1 MSDTRTDPAPAETL
15 PEEMQDH
22 ALEPVPLSRRKPLIQ
37 MIIVQIGWNISVSS
51 FLVGG
56 IIGGGT
62 SLGEGLAAILLGNL
76 VLVAVSTL
84 VGLIGFRTGLTSYLL
99 SRVVFGRYG
108 SIVVSLLLGV
118 LAMGFIGI
126 LMDTWGAAVHKL
138 VPAIPSAA
146 FVLAFAV
153 AITLTAI
160 FGFKGLARFSAVA
173 VPIEI
178 AIAVFALVRIG
189 QSAGGFGDL
198 PDYTPKAAIGFSVAL
213 GAVVSTWVTGAA
225 LVGDVARYAI
235 RARDVLISCFFG
247 FVVGAGIFET
257 IATLSAMKVGNPNFV
272 VVMQGLGLLAPAVVM
287 LVLALWN
294 TADNNLYSS
303 SLAFTNASSMVGL
316 RIRKPVWVIVA
327 IVIATLVAFAGFADR
342 FLSFLNIV
350 GLVAPPFAG
359 VVIAHFWLLGAL
371 RRTGAQLTANLP
383 ALRPEALL
391 AWAVAAAAAK
401 YTKTLGTDAVEGLVY
416 GLVLYAVLGGLV
428 LLVTRSRGRE
438 SGAPAVRAA
447 RPGREVGA

>member
-1 MSDTRTDPAPAETL
+1 MSDTRTHPAAEPTL
-15 PEEMQDH
+15 PDEMQDH
-22 ALEPVPLSRRKPLIQ
+22 ALEPVPLDRRKPLIQ

-56 IIGGGT
+56 IVGGGT

-76 VLVAVSTL
+76 ILVAVSTL
-84 VGLIGFRTGLTSYLL
+84 VGLVGFRTGLTSYLL

-126 LMDTWGAAVHKL
+126 LMDTWGGAVHRL
-138 VPAIPSAA
+138 VPAIPEIA
-146 FVLAFAV
+146 FVLAFAA

-173 VPIEI
+173 VPIEV
-178 AIAVFALVRIG
+178 AIALFALVRIG

-198 PDYTPKAAIGFSVAL
+198 PDYAPKAAIGFSVAL
-213 GAVVSTWVTGAA
+213 GAVVSTWITGAA

-257 IATLSAMKVGNPNFV
+257 IATLSAMKVGNSNFV

-316 RIRKPVWVIVA
+316 RIRKPVWVIIA
-327 IVIATLVAFAGFADR
+327 IVIATAVAFAGFAER
-342 FLSFLNIV
+342 FLSFLNIIA
-350 GLVAPPFAG
+350 LVAPPFAA

-371 RRTGAQLTANLP
+371 RRTGAELTASIP
-383 ALRPEALL
+383 ALRVEALAAWVL
-391 AWAVAAAAAK
+391 AAVAAK
-401 YTKTLGTDAVEGLVY
+401 YTKVLGTDAVEGLVY
-416 GLVLYAVLGGLV
+416 GLVFYTVLGGLM
-428 LLVTRSRGRE
+428 LLATRSGRRSAAVPAAGDARG
-438 SGAPAVRAA
+438 A
-447 RPGREVGA
+447 